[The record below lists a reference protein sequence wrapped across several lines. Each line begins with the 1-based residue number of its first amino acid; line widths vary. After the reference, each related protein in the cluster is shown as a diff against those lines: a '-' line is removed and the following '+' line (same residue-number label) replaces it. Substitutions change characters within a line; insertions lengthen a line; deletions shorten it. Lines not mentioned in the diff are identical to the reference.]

1 MFEETP
7 RRQFLEILGGST
19 TLIGVDARY
28 ESGPVF
34 ALHQFLLD
42 NGEQLGRLH
51 TYLKSALLPAFSRLS
66 GGAQIVLDAIVAAHQ
81 PQVLFLQ
88 EFDDVAAWRNASL
101 QLKQDAALL
110 EANHVWDRAGN
121 PYLSHS
127 LSLLAATGYSAPIT
141 EISEQ
146 PRILEI
152 RVYQAPSEWQ
162 LNGVHER
169 FAGPEIPIFQRC
181 GIRPLLYATTIAG
194 PQMPN
199 LTYLTPF
206 ESLAA
211 REAAWTKFQGDPE
224 WLRVKQESIESH
236 GFTPRM
242 LTISLFKAAAYSPVK

>member
-1 MFEETP
+1 MSEAIA
-7 RRQFLEILGGST
+7 RRHFLEIFGGST

-51 TYLKSALLPAFSRLS
+51 TYLKSALLPALRREA
-66 GGAQIVLDAIVAAHQ
+66 GGAQIVLEAMVAAHQ
-81 PQVLFLQ
+81 PQVVFLQ
-88 EFDDVAAWRNASL
+88 QFADVAAWRDVSL
-101 QLKQDAALL
+101 KLKQNEELLAA
-110 EANHVWDRAGN
+110 NQVWDKSGN
-121 PYLSHS
+121 PFLSHS
-127 LSLLAATGYSAPIT
+127 LSLLAATDYSEPIT
-141 EISEQ
+141 NASEQ
-146 PRILEI
+146 QRIFEM

-169 FAGPEIPIFQRC
+169 FAGPEIPIFHRC
-181 GIRPLLYATTIAG
+181 GIHPVLYATTIAG

-224 WLRVKQESIESH
+224 WHRVRQQSIDNH
-236 GFTPRM
+236 GFTPRVI
-242 LTISLFKAAAYSPVK
+242 TISLFKAAAYSPVR